1 MSIAKIKKILIYFF
15 FSLLIIL
22 LTNFIFEKII
32 STIQPATAKIE
43 IESPVSGDRLNV
55 KDFGAKGDGRN
66 DDTLAIQKAI
76 DAAIRNFQ
84 DSNTRDFRTVYFP
97 QGTYLVS
104 DTIQLGRFKII
115 QGSGENLTII
125 RLKDSSPGY
134 SDTPKPVLRSMYN
147 NNQTFGI
154 YIRDLTIDTGKRN
167 SKAIAIRYNTHN
179 VGTIEN
185 VTIKSE
191 DLAGAVGLDLSETE
205 FGPGMVKNLTVKGF
219 DIGIKTPGAP
229 SNAVFHHVTLKQQ
242 NVVGFENNMPV
253 SIEGLKSEN
262 KVPAI
267 RNSSHPLAHLI
278 LINANLIGFSAGPS
292 QNLAAIETE
301 GPYYLRQ
308 IKIEGSYTAALKD
321 RGKLLSQKQID
332 EKWSDL
338 STVIPPSKKGH
349 LKLTIKEPPLPYLE
363 PEDNWIIPDDSGDND
378 TAAIQAAMNSGAKT
392 IFFPGNFKYK
402 INDTIEVPSSV
413 RRIVAQHSGIK
424 GTETFKS
431 KPMLRFV
438 GNTSEPI
445 SIEGLSIGAWPHSII
460 AFEVASDRQVYFK
473 YSNNF
478 AARNTITTSPNWSGE
493 IYIDEYLG
501 SLKLNGT
508 GSTWI
513 RQWNPENNPFKPGK
527 SNPELTYAV
536 NNGAKLW
543 VLGTKT
549 EAPAINV
556 LTQKDGKTEIL
567 GGFFRDHFA
576 PEEYQ
581 PTVPYFITKNASLSA
596 SYLQYAWGPGKARR
610 LQAIETQDKQKNEL
624 VTPPELLTVE
634 LYHSSFNAI
643 KR

>member
-1 MSIAKIKKILIYFF
+1 MSVAKIKKILIYFF
-15 FSLLIIL
+15 LSLLIVL
-22 LTNFIFEKII
+22 LTKFFFAKII
-32 STIQPATAKIE
+32 STIQPAIGKIA
-43 IESPVSGDRLNV
+43 IDFPASGDQLNV
-55 KDFGAKGDGRN
+55 KDFGAKGDGVS
-66 DDTLAIQKAI
+66 DDTLAIQRAI
-76 DAAIRNFQ
+76 DAAIRDFQ
-84 DSNTRDFRTVYFP
+84 DSSTRDFRTVYFP

-115 QGSGENLTII
+115 QGTGENLTII
-125 RLKDSSPGY
+125 RLQDSSPGY
-134 SDTPKPVLRSMYN
+134 SETPKPVLRSMYN

-154 YIRDLTIDTGKRN
+154 YIRDMTIDTGKGN
-167 SKAIAIRYNTHN
+167 SQAIGIQYNTHN
-179 VGTIEN
+179 TGAIENITIE
-185 VTIKSE
+185 SE
-191 DLAGAVGLDLSETE
+191 DLSGAVGLDLSETE

-229 SNAVFHHVTLKQQ
+229 SNAVFHHITLKQQ

-253 SIEGLKSEN
+253 SMEGLKSEN

-278 LINANLIGFSAGPS
+278 LIDANLIGFPGGSS
-292 QNLAAIETE
+292 KNLAAIETE
-301 GPYYLRQ
+301 GAYYLRQ
-308 IKIEGSYTAALKD
+308 IKIEGSYTSAVKD
-321 RGKLLSQKQID
+321 RGEFISQKQID
-332 EKWSDL
+332 EKGSDL
-338 STVIPPSKKGH
+338 STIIAPSKEGH

-363 PEDNWIIPDDSGDND
+363 PAENWTIPDDSGDND
-378 TAAIQAAMNSGAKT
+378 TAAIQAAMNSGATT

-402 INDTIEVPSSV
+402 INDTIEVPPSV
-413 RRIVAQHSGIK
+413 RRIIAQHSGIN

-431 KPMLRFV
+431 QPMLRLV
-438 GNTSEPI
+438 GNTSEPL
-445 SIEGLSIGAWPHSII
+445 SIEGLSVGAWPHSII
-460 AFEVASDRQVYFK
+460 GYEVASDRPVYFK
-473 YSNNF
+473 YSNNV
-478 AARNTITTSPNWSGE
+478 AARSTITTSPNWSGE

-501 SLKLNGT
+501 SLKLKGT
-508 GSTWI
+508 GSAWI

-527 SNPELTYAV
+527 SDPELTYAV
-536 NNGAKLW
+536 NDGAKLW

-581 PTVPYFITKNASLSA
+581 PTVPYFITKNADLSA

-610 LQAIETQDKQKNEL
+610 LQAIETQDEQKNEL

-634 LYHSSFNAI
+634 LYRSRFNEI